1 MGGEIGPDAGVAAV
15 PAAAGASA
23 FGDVA
28 AEAVGFA
35 GLFAVG
41 GAVIARAGMSQE
53 NRANDMRRIRTPS
66 LAVSLYLSLTLNSG
80 NEKILNCSS
89 VAMTTRCGERANVS
103 ASGAN
108 SSGRPVCTSKTVMPT
123 IGALCCLNV
132 ISLPLSAVMGFG
144 GCTLTLPSVVC
155 FGGMCRM

>member
-1 MGGEIGPDAGVAAV
+1 MGGDSGPAAGVTAV
-15 PAAAGASA
+15 PAPAGASA

-28 AEAVGFA
+28 AEAFGLA
-35 GLFAVG
+35 GLFA
-41 GAVIARAGMSQE
+41 GAAIARAGMSHE
-53 NRANDMRRIRTPS
+53 NRAKDIRRIRTPS

-89 VAMTTRCGERANVS
+89 VAMTTRCGEREKVS

-144 GCTLTLPSVVC
+144 GCALLPSAAC

>member
-1 MGGEIGPDAGVAAV
+1 MGGESGAAAGVTAV
-15 PAAAGASA
+15 PAPDGASE

-28 AEAVGFA
+28 AEAVGLA
-35 GLFAVG
+35 GLFEGG
-41 GAVIARAGMSQE
+41 GAVIARAGMSHE
-53 NRANDMRRIRTPS
+53 NRAKDIRRIRTPS
-66 LAVSLYLSLTLNSG
+66 LAVSLYLSLTLSSG

-89 VAMTTRCGERANVS
+89 VAMTTRCGERENVS
-103 ASGAN
+103 LSGAN

-132 ISLPLSAVMGFG
+132 ISLPLSAVMGF
-144 GCTLTLPSVVC
+144 CVCTLPSEVC

>member
-1 MGGEIGPDAGVAAV
+1 MGGASGPAAV
-15 PAAAGASA
+15 TAVPAGASA

-28 AEAVGFA
+28 AEAFGLA
-35 GLFAVG
+35 GLFAD
-41 GAVIARAGMSQE
+41 AVIARAGMSHE
-53 NRANDMRRIRTPS
+53 NRAKDMRRIRTPS
-66 LAVSLYLSLTLNSG
+66 LAVSLYLSLTLKSG

-89 VAMTTRCGERANVS
+89 VAITTRCGEREKVS

-144 GCTLTLPSVVC
+144 GCVLILPSVAC